1 MTEKLS
7 QAHQDYIN
15 KKIIYCALLLQE
27 FGYRELIDSPSTIK
41 QEKHFCKTKFNN
53 VKNQLLQL
61 QRAANST
68 KEQIIYSENLAM
80 HNVGLMASIIGTLAI
95 VPACQ
100 VDYIEEEFA
109 KICNQAVKNFMD
121 KQDEKQN
128 TETSS

>member
-1 MTEKLS
+1 MTEKKLS
-7 QAHQDYIN
+7 QAQQDYIN

-27 FGYRELIDSPSTIK
+27 FGYRELIDSPTTIR
-41 QEKHFCKTKFNN
+41 QEKYFCKTRFNN

-80 HNVGLMASIIGTLAI
+80 DNVGLMASIIGTLAI

-100 VDYIEEEFA
+100 VDYIEEEFT
-109 KICNQAVKNFMD
+109 KICNQAIKNFMD
-121 KQDEKQN
+121 KNEKQN